1 MMARP
6 GMIVAAIAAAAGSV
20 FLACSSLTDAGGSE
34 IGNPS
39 QIKVMGS
46 VVYGGSGMPV
56 AGADVRIRSKTF
68 CKDTTMAAIS
78 KSAKLQKNTITDVFG
93 RFTIDSVDTGDYL
106 IEVNDGKLNAAAISC
121 AARGAS
127 RIKELSVHALLPT
140 ATIRG
145 LVARERSDDEVYV
158 QMYGLDR
165 VARADLATGEFVLR
179 EVPEGTYDLR
189 ILSLSPAFSP
199 VKVRQVS
206 VASGVGTVIDT
217 VRLVPFAGWKYSKR
231 IVLNT
236 SVSGANVGGTV
247 YGFPV
252 LVRLSPPAFDFSQ
265 AFPDGRDVRFA
276 KADSTPQS
284 FEIERWDPVTGLADV
299 WVRVDTV
306 KGSDSTQ
313 SMMVFWGNP
322 EAEGSS
328 NGGAVFGVDNGFI
341 GAWHLDTA
349 CTDATDN
356 HHDGTN
362 FGAENV
368 TGIIGNAKKFDGE
381 DSIRIAGLL
390 GQPAGLTLSGW
401 VMTDTTVPSGQDIV
415 SLGDAVL
422 IRADEVVNGYGTGGY
437 AHQYTRNGDTAFL
450 KVTSG
455 VTVAKTGWRHIAFSF
470 DSATQA
476 HSLYIDGVP
485 VRVDNSANA
494 VDYAGVG
501 VNTFIG
507 AHGNGKLSYNNRG
520 CIDEVRVCAVARSGN
535 WIRLCY
541 MNQRLD
547 DKLIGFK

>member
-6 GMIVAAIAAAAGSV
+6 DMIVAAIAASAVSV
-20 FLACSSLTDAGGSE
+20 FFACSSLTDAGGSE

-39 QIKVMGS
+39 QITVMGS
-46 VVYGGSGMPV
+46 VVYGGSGTPV
-56 AGADVRIRSKTF
+56 AGADVRIRSRTF
-68 CKDTTMAAIS
+68 CKDTTMAAFS
-78 KSAKLQKNTITDVFG
+78 KSANLQKNTITDVFG

-106 IEVNDGKLNAAAISC
+106 IEVNDGKLNAAAIPC

-127 RIKELSVHALLPT
+127 RIKELPAHAVLPT

-145 LVARERSDDEVYV
+145 LVATDRPGGGVYV

-165 VARADLATGEFVLR
+165 VARADITTGEFVLR
-179 EVPEGTYDLR
+179 EVPAGTYDLR
-189 ILSLSPAFSP
+189 IISLSPAFSP

-206 VASGVGTVIDT
+206 VAPGAGTVIDT
-217 VRLVPFAGWKYSKR
+217 VRLVRFAGWKYSKR

-236 SVSGANVGGTV
+236 SVSGANVAGTV

-252 LVRLSPPAFDFSQ
+252 LVRLSPLTFDFSE
-265 AFPDGRDVRFA
+265 ALPDGRDVRFA
-276 KADSTPQS
+276 KADSTLHS
-284 FEIERWDPVTGLADV
+284 FEIERWDPVTGLAEV

-313 SMMVFWGNP
+313 SMMMFWGNP
-322 EAEGSS
+322 DAEGSS
-328 NGGAVFGVDNGFI
+328 NGGAVFGADNGFI
-341 GAWHLDTA
+341 GAWHLDAA

-362 FGAENV
+362 FGADDA
-368 TGIIGNAKKFDGE
+368 TGIIGNAKKFDGG

-390 GQPAGLTLSGW
+390 GQPAALTLSGW

-415 SLGDAVL
+415 SLGDAAL
-422 IRADEVVNGYGTGGY
+422 IRADEVVGGYGTGGY
-437 AHQYTRNGDTAFL
+437 AHQYTWNGDTAFL

-455 VTVAKTGWRHIAFSF
+455 VNIAKTGWRHIAFSF
-470 DSATQA
+470 DNATQA
-476 HSLYIDGVP
+476 HSLYIDGGP

-507 AHGNGKLSYNNRG
+507 AHGNGKPSYNNRG
-520 CIDEVRVCAVARSGN
+520 CIDEVRVCAAARSGD

-547 DKLIGFK
+547 DKFIVFK